1 MRSLRSATGVA
12 EALAVDDAAD
22 NKVEDEV
29 ADAVKDEDEDEV
41 DDAVEDEADDEEDN
55 EVDDEEEDEVDELVG
70 TALAVVVDTIVVTVV
85 EVAAVIVW
93 LTVMVEAT
101 VTWLAAIEQA
111 AEMTVTGYLV
121 KTEGVERSRL
131 AGASVT
137 LASASAVMD
146 SRGRYQVWLL
156 LESKTAGTAFV
167 EFVVKPGK
175 SSDSSRLCIA
185 GAVMVA

>member
-1 MRSLRSATGVA
+1 MRSLRSVTGVA
-12 EALAVDDAAD
+12 EALVVDDAAD
-22 NKVEDEV
+22 DKVD
-29 ADAVKDEDEDEV
+29 DEV
-41 DDAVEDEADDEEDN
+41 DDAVEDEADDGDEDKEDN
-55 EVDDEEEDEVDELVG
+55 EVDDKEEDEVDELVG
-70 TALAVVVDTIVVTVV
+70 MALAVAVDTIVVTVV

-93 LTVMVEAT
+93 LIVMVEAT

-121 KTEGVERSRL
+121 KTAGVERSRL
-131 AGASVT
+131 AGASVA

>member
-1 MRSLRSATGVA
+1 MRSLRSVTGVA
-12 EALAVDDAAD
+12 EALVVDDAAD
-22 NKVEDEV
+22 DKVDDEV
-29 ADAVKDEDEDEV
+29 DDAVKDEGDEDEDEDEV
-41 DDAVEDEADDEEDN
+41 DDAIEDEADDEEEDEEDN
-55 EVDDEEEDEVDELVG
+55 KVDHKEEDEVDELVG
-70 TALAVVVDTIVVTVV
+70 MALAVAVDTIVVTVV
-85 EVAAVIVW
+85 
-93 LTVMVEAT
+93 
-101 VTWLAAIEQA
+101 EQA

-121 KTEGVERSRL
+121 KAAGVERSRL
-131 AGASVT
+131 AGASVA